1 MKPLFLEIQA
11 FGPYVEKQTINFEK
25 LAEQGMFLIKGP
37 TGSGKT
43 TIFDAMTFALYGGS
57 SGDDPRNKF
66 GRNDLEEWR
75 CNQADGAVPTIVAFT
90 FSSHGRRYQFT
101 RRLVQKRKNFSAEYA
116 AGELDEDGN
125 LIPFF
130 ENPKKDDLTRK
141 AEELVGLTKEQ
152 FRQVVLLPQGQ
163 FERFLTA
170 SSDEKESILEKI
182 FDAEKWD
189 AYAQR
194 FFDAANGRKLNLLTE
209 RNIVAASLAEEKLT
223 SIDELSGRIAET
235 EDEIKKW
242 EAEKAAYNAEEKQ
255 KQLNSDRELS
265 ARFEPLHRLENEQ
278 QKLQTCAEEVRKNRL
293 QYEKAEKAEALREVI
308 SAYERAEDDYRKRL
322 DEAAGYNAQLPDAQK
337 NFQTAQKEKQDNEA
351 CSPVAGLNA
360 KIGEYEA
367 KRSVYQTLSQRQTV
381 FERESKALKA
391 QEEAQKRARRELD
404 EAARQ
409 AKDAFEAYDN
419 ANSQASDLRARYYSG
434 IYGELAAALQENAP
448 CPVCGS
454 IHHPAPAHRSDD
466 SVSKETVR
474 QK

>member
-11 FGPYVEKQTINFEK
+11 FGPYVEKQTVNFQK
-25 LAEQGMFLIKGP
+25 LAEQGMFLIKGS
-37 TGSGKT
+37 TGRGKT

-75 CNQADGAVPTIVAFT
+75 CNQADGTVPTVVSFT

-101 RRLVQKRKNFSAEYA
+101 RRLVLRRKNFSAEYA

-194 FFDAANGRKLNLLTE
+194 FFDAANERKAGLATE
-209 RNIVAASLAEEKLT
+209 RNMVAASLAEEKLD
-223 SIDELSGRIAET
+223 SIEELSNRIAEI
-235 EDEIKKW
+235 EAEVQMWK
-242 EAEKAAYNAEEKQ
+242 AEKAAYNA
-255 KQLNSDRELS
+255 
-265 ARFEPLHRLENEQ
+265 
-278 QKLQTCAEEVRKNRL
+278 
-293 QYEKAEKAEALREVI
+293 
-308 SAYERAEDDYRKRL
+308 
-322 DEAAGYNAQLPDAQK
+322 
-337 NFQTAQKEKQDNEA
+337 
-351 CSPVAGLNA
+351 
-360 KIGEYEA
+360 
-367 KRSVYQTLSQRQTV
+367 
-381 FERESKALKA
+381 
-391 QEEAQKRARRELD
+391 
-404 EAARQ
+404 
-409 AKDAFEAYDN
+409 
-419 ANSQASDLRARYYSG
+419 
-434 IYGELAAALQENAP
+434 
-448 CPVCGS
+448 
-454 IHHPAPAHRSDD
+454 
-466 SVSKETVR
+466 
-474 QK
+474 